1 MSYDE
6 TLADRV
12 RAVLARKRGI
22 SEKKMFGGLAFLVK
36 GHMACGIIG
45 DDLMVRV
52 GPEAYGA
59 ALTKAGARPMNFTGK
74 AMKGLVYVGP
84 RGYARAPSLKAWVEQ
99 GVSYATSLPPK
110 T

>member
-22 SEKKMFGGLAFLVK
+22 SEKKMFGGLAFLVN

-52 GPEAYGA
+52 GPEAYDA
-59 ALTKAGARPMNFTGK
+59 ALTKAGARPMNFTG
-74 AMKGLVYVGP
+74 
-84 RGYARAPSLKAWVEQ
+84 RA
-99 GVSYATSLPPK
+99 VSQRLLSRKRRWEVCSSTDGF
-110 T
+110 